1 MSNIKIVRL
10 LTGEDLLCKVLP
22 SFGEVVR
29 IENPVRIIVM
39 PMDPRMQHDP
49 KRAPQVAL
57 APYAEFSS
65 DKEFTI
71 DKSHVVC
78 IMEPVKEFAAQY
90 QAMFSGLILPT
101 GNLITP
107 GA

>member
-1 MSNIKIVRL
+1 MSIKIVRL
-10 LTGEDLLCKVLP
+10 ITGEDLLCKVLAAAP
-22 SFGEVVR
+22 GNVVR
-29 IENPVRIIVM
+29 MENPVRVVII
-39 PMDPRMQHDP
+39 PQDPRSQYDP
-49 KRAPQVAL
+49 KRAPQIGL